1 MDAVDRTR
9 AESGFWRA
17 DHSGPGWRAAPV
29 PDSAAT
35 PPRRAILVLMPH
47 VDRGFTTAPVTT
59 VRASARLRRTSTFV
73 KQNAMR
79 VRVIFGAI
87 VLLAALPVEAGERLT
102 IRVSPAMSF
111 APAHLV
117 VRAAIET
124 DKDNRSLEVIA
135 ASSDFYRSSEV
146 TLEGQDAPRVS
157 VFEFRS
163 LPSGEYEVRAVLSG

>member
-1 MDAVDRTR
+1 MR
-9 AESGFWRA
+9 
-17 DHSGPGWRAAPV
+17 
-29 PDSAAT
+29 
-35 PPRRAILVLMPH
+35 H
-47 VDRGFTTAPVTT
+47 VDRGLIAAPVTT
-59 VRASARLRRTSTFV
+59 VLGSARLRRTSTFV
-73 KQNAMR
+73 TQKAMR

-117 VRAAIET
+117 VRAAIEA

-135 ASSDFYRSSEV
+135 ESSDFYRSSEV
-146 TLEGQDAPRVS
+146 TLEGQHAPHVN

-163 LPSGEYEVRAVLSG
+163 LPSGEYEVRAVLKGAGNETRAVTRESVRVIASGDGS

>member
-1 MDAVDRTR
+1 
-9 AESGFWRA
+9 
-17 DHSGPGWRAAPV
+17 
-29 PDSAAT
+29 
-35 PPRRAILVLMPH
+35 
-47 VDRGFTTAPVTT
+47 
-59 VRASARLRRTSTFV
+59 
-73 KQNAMR
+73 MR
-79 VRVIFGAI
+79 VRVIFAAI

-117 VRAAIET
+117 VRAAIEA
-124 DKDNRSLEVIA
+124 DKDNRSIEVIA

-163 LPSGEYEVRAVLSG
+163 LPSGEYEVRAVLRGAGNETRAVTRASVRVIASGDGS

>member
-1 MDAVDRTR
+1 
-9 AESGFWRA
+9 
-17 DHSGPGWRAAPV
+17 
-29 PDSAAT
+29 
-35 PPRRAILVLMPH
+35 MPH
-47 VDRGFTTAPVTT
+47 VDRGVTTAPVTT
-59 VRASARLRRTSTFV
+59 VRASARRRRASTFV

-117 VRAAIET
+117 VRAAIKA

-135 ASSDFYRSSEV
+135 ESSDFYRSSEV
-146 TLEGQDAPRVS
+146 TLEGQHAPHVS

-163 LPSGEYEVRAVLSG
+163 LPSGDYEVRAVLRGAGNETRAVTRESVRVITSGDGS